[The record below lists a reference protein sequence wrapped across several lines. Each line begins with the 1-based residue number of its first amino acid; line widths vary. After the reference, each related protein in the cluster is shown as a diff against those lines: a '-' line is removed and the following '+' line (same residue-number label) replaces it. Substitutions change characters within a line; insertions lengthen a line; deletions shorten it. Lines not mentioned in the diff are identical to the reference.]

1 MDFPKVSE
9 QKTQESKLSEYA
21 KRQGILLEVSFLF
34 SSTDSFTK
42 QLSDALRI
50 IGSYLDVARIYVFE
64 DFEEKK
70 ASRLTLEWL
79 NPRYG
84 FPSETDR
91 FKYISYPDVP
101 SWKEYLSLYGR
112 MNSLDMQAIP
122 SDIQEFL
129 KSQQSESFLVIP
141 LFIRGKI
148 SGFIGFD
155 DYKEYNRWEDS
166 DLVFLTTLSNI
177 FSHAIDRHNG
187 LQALEK
193 IVENQHRISQE
204 LIRQNNDLQQFT
216 HIISHNLRAPIANL
230 LGLVSLIRPDE
241 PLHESNKVSMENIK
255 IVSEHLDIIARDL
268 NEIVEI
274 KEHIVPEIKEYISL
288 KDELKEVLKNLER
301 QTYATQAQID
311 VDFIK
316 VSHIFT
322 IQKYLNSIL
331 LHLLSN
337 ALKYKHPDRTP
348 LIKLSDE
355 IIDDFICIT
364 IEDNGLGIDL
374 KKNAAKI
381 FGLHKRFH
389 YHVGG
394 RGIGLYL
401 VKLQIEALGGWIEVE
416 SQPEKGSVFKVYLP
430 K

>member
-1 MDFPKVSE
+1 MSE
-9 QKTQESKLSEYA
+9 QKRQESKLSEYT
-21 KRQGILLEVSFLF
+21 KQQGILLEVSFLF
-34 SSTDSFTK
+34 SSAADFAK
-42 QLSDALRI
+42 QLSDAMRI
-50 IGSYLDVARIYVFE
+50 IGSYLDVGRIYVFE

-70 ASRLTLEWL
+70 ASSLTFEWL
-79 NPRYG
+79 NPYKN
-84 FPSETDR
+84 FPAENR
-91 FKYISYPDVP
+91 FNYISYQNTP
-101 SWKEYLSLYGR
+101 SWKEHLSIHGR
-112 MNSLDMQAIP
+112 MSSLDMQALP
-122 SDIQEFL
+122 SDIEELL
-129 KSQQSESFLVIP
+129 KSQQATSFLVMP
-141 LFIRGKI
+141 LFVKGKI
-148 SGFIGFD
+148 NGFIGFD
-155 DYKEYNRWEDS
+155 DYKKYNTWKDS

-177 FSHAIDRHNG
+177 FSHAIERHHAV
-187 LQALEK
+187 QALEK
-193 IVENQHRISQE
+193 IVENQHHISQE

-216 HIISHNLRAPIANL
+216 NIISHNLRSPIANL
-230 LGLVSLIRPDE
+230 LGLASLIRPDE
-241 PLHESNKVSMENIK
+241 PLHESNKISMEHIK
-255 IVSEHLDIIARDL
+255 IVSDHLDIIVRDL

-274 KEHIVPEIKEYISL
+274 KEHIVPEIKENISL
-288 KDELKEVLKNLER
+288 NEELKEVLKNLER
-301 QTYATQAQID
+301 QIYATQAQIA
-311 VDFIK
+311 VDFTK

-337 ALKYKHPDRTP
+337 ALKYKHPDRIP

-401 VKLQIEALGGWIEVE
+401 VKLQIEALGGWVEVE

>member
-1 MDFPKVSE
+1 VSE
-9 QKTQESKLSEYA
+9 QKGQENKLSEYA
-21 KRQGILLEVSFLF
+21 KREEILLEVSFLF
-34 SSTDSFTK
+34 SSALDFAK
-42 QLSDALRI
+42 QLSDALCI
-50 IGSYLDVARIYVFE
+50 TGSYLDVSRIYIFE

-70 ASRLTLEWL
+70 ASRLTFEWL
-79 NPRYG
+79 NPSHD
-84 FPSETDR
+84 FPAPINR
-91 FKYISYPDVP
+91 FNYISYQHTP
-101 SWKEYLSLYGR
+101 SWKEYLSLHGR
-112 MNSLDMQAIP
+112 MNSRDMQPFP
-122 SDIQEFL
+122 SDMEDLL
-129 KSQQSESFLVIP
+129 KSQQAESFLVIP

-155 DYKEYNRWEDS
+155 DYKKYNTWEDS

-177 FSHAIDRHNG
+177 FSHAIERHRAI
-187 LQALEK
+187 QALEK
-193 IVENQHRISQE
+193 IVENQHHISQE

-241 PLHESNKVSMENIK
+241 PLHESNKVSMEHIK
-255 IVSEHLDIIARDL
+255 IVSNQLDLIARDL

-274 KEHIVPEIKEYISL
+274 KEHIVPETRESLSL
-288 KDELKEVLKNLER
+288 KEELKEVLKNLER
-301 QTYATQAQID
+301 QIYATQAHIAID
-311 VDFIK
+311 FTK

-337 ALKYKHPDRTP
+337 AIKYKHPDRTP

-355 IIDDFICIT
+355 IIDDFICLT
-364 IEDNGLGIDL
+364 VEDNGLGIDL

-381 FGLHKRFH
+381 FGLHQRFH

-401 VKLQIEALGGWIEVE
+401 VKLQIEALAGRIEVE